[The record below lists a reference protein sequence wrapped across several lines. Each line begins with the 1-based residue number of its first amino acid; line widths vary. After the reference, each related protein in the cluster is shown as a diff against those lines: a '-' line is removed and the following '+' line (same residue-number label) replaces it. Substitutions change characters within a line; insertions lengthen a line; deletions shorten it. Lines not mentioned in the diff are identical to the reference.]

1 MKTNQ
6 TDLVIFNKE
15 IIVTVKTT
23 TQLEKNYAILQN
35 LVLLITIFSIGL
47 VIRSIE
53 WNTSTCLI
61 SNSVLKE
68 EDTPDIR
75 RGKAKEDS
83 PYLQSR
89 HLLSTNKCMHGMRA
103 LGVPFQTCMDGSIRL
118 SEMLGLIGAS
128 QPDRLF
134 FFQNCTFFNWFSFI
148 GETIVFYFAVK
159 VRGNTLHNT

>member
-1 MKTNQ
+1 M
-6 TDLVIFNKE
+6 
-15 IIVTVKTT
+15 
-23 TQLEKNYAILQN
+23 
-35 LVLLITIFSIGL
+35 
-47 VIRSIE
+47 
-53 WNTSTCLI
+53 I

-118 SEMLGLIGAS
+118 SEMLGLIEAS

-159 VRGNTLHNT
+159 VRGNTLHSSMTQGFISFLDRGFGFKDKISILKVSLKIYFFQVKSQITNIF